1 MSTGLPL
8 SLATEGLDGYWPLQ
22 MEKELPWPTSNHA
35 KHVTMRRVRC
45 NEQSKE
51 ACYHAHS
58 KMLTSTLMSHLWSCR
73 PLLLMMA
80 EQHLFSCMHSI
91 HICTGRRIRRCTK
104 PRSPARCFCQL
115 DMPCLPR
122 GRSSTCMQNLKLA
135 CGSLSVC
142 RWQAANQPGTKQ
154 PQEGGVWHQAHRARF
169 FRKAVLPEHGIEM
182 RGLTAQFL
190 VRLVHV
196 RK

>member
-1 MSTGLPL
+1 
-8 SLATEGLDGYWPLQ
+8 
-22 MEKELPWPTSNHA
+22 MEKELPWPTSNRA

-58 KMLTSTLMSHLWSCR
+58 KMLTSTLMSHLWPCR

-80 EQHLFSCMHSI
+80 EQQLFSCMHSI

-169 FRKAVLPEHGIEM
+169 FRKAVLPEHGMEM

-190 VRLVHV
+190 VRRVPV

>member
-8 SLATEGLDGYWPLQ
+8 SLATEDLDGCRPFQ
-22 MEKELPWPTSNHA
+22 MEKEIPWPTSNHA
-35 KHVTMRRVRC
+35 KNVTMRRVRC

-58 KMLTSTLMSHLWSCR
+58 KLLTSTLNVPHL
-73 PLLLMMA
+73 MA
-80 EQHLFSCMHSI
+80 QHHVFSRMHSI
-91 HICTGRRIRRCTK
+91 HICTGRRIRCCTK
-104 PRSPARCFCQL
+104 PRSPPACLCQL

-169 FRKAVLPEHGIEM
+169 FRKTLLPEHGIEK
-182 RGLTAQFL
+182 RGLTAQFV
-190 VRLVHV
+190 VRLAHV